1 MRTSLP
7 EICQTAHLAG
17 LTGRNPPRNPV
28 SRLPKRSGSHLGAAE
43 AVYQT
48 FLIYTLILILIVVV
62 LKTTGVGVPDFE
74 LPTGSVKE
82 ATTPE

>member
-17 LTGRNPPRNPV
+17 LTGRNPPPRNPV
-28 SRLPKRSGSHLGAAE
+28 SHLPKRPDRHLGAAE

-48 FLIYTLILILIVVV
+48 F
-62 LKTTGVGVPDFE
+62 PW
-74 LPTGSVKE
+74 
-82 ATTPE
+82 